1 MMSTDENLSNITLAQ
16 MLLARGELVAIP
28 TETVYGLAANALNAQ
43 AVAQIFEVKKRPTFD
58 PLIVHT
64 YSIEALQRYAMAIP
78 REAWALAEA
87 FMPGSLTLL
96 LPKKNFIPDIVTS
109 GLPTVGLRIPN
120 HPLAL
125 ELLHGLDF
133 PLAAPS
139 ANPFGYISP
148 TTAQHVREQLGNDI
162 AMVLDGG
169 ACGIGVES
177 TIVGFPD
184 GVPTVMRFGGI
195 AVEDIERV
203 LGRQVQTLLHSS
215 SNPQAPG
222 MLASHYA
229 PRKPFFV
236 AEASN
241 VLELAH
247 DFLGKFVPEQ
257 IGALVFQVPLPCLP
271 TANQCVLSEVGNLNE
286 AAQRLFGSM
295 RHLDALPLEVIIAE
309 YVPQEG
315 LGRAIND
322 RLKRAN
328 KGTNKL

>member
-1 MMSTDENLSNITLAQ
+1 MIHNTLDEIALAQ
-16 MLLARGELVAIP
+16 ILLARGELVAIP

-43 AVAQIFEVKKRPTFD
+43 AVTQIFEVKKRPTFD

-64 YSIEALQRYAMAIP
+64 YAINALEKYATDIPKEAYT
-78 REAWALAEA
+78 LAEV

-96 LPKKNFIPDIVTS
+96 LPKRSIIPDIVTA

-120 HPLAL
+120 HALTL
-125 ELLHGLDF
+125 ELLRGLEF

-148 TTAQHVREQLGNDI
+148 TTAEHVKQQLGDAI
-162 AMVLDGG
+162 SMILDGG
-169 ACGIGVES
+169 ACSVGVES
-177 TIVGFPD
+177 TIIGFPE
-184 GVPTVMRFGGI
+184 GIPTVMRFGGVS
-195 AVEDIERV
+195 VEEIESV
-203 LGRQVQTLLHSS
+203 LGRQVHTLTHSS

-229 PRKPFFV
+229 PRKPFYV
-236 AEASN
+236 AEAGKLQDLADVFLARYAPEKIG
-241 VLELAH
+241 VLAFKE
-247 DFLGKFVPEQ
+247 
-257 IGALVFQVPLPCLP
+257 PLPCLP
-271 TANQCVLSEVGNLNE
+271 TIQQLVLSEAGSLSE
-286 AAQRLFGSM
+286 CAQNLFGFM
-295 RHLDALPLEVIIAE
+295 RLLDALPIKIIIAE

-328 KGTNKL
+328 ASGADLY